1 MTFDYD
7 VRLPSGLIAA
17 KGRPTSKETLLV
29 KEFLDGPQ
37 RNLCLRYDT
46 EKNAQGKYSTV
57 HGWLYRH
64 GYADKV
70 KVARRNK
77 TLYVIKIEEA
87 TT

>member
-29 KEFLDGPQ
+29 NAFLDGPQ
-37 RNLCLRYDT
+37 RNLCFRYDT
-46 EKNAQGKYSTV
+46 EKNARSKYSTV
-57 HGWLYRH
+57 HSWLYRH

-70 KVARRNK
+70 KIACRGK
-77 TLYVIKIEEA
+77 ALYVIKIEEA
-87 TT
+87 TK